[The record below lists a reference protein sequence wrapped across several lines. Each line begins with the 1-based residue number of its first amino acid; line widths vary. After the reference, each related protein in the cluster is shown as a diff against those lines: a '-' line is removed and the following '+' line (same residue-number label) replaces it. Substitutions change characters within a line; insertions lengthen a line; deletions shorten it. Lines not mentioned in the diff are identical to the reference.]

1 MMGRI
6 AYLCVGLAALVSL
19 PTEGRSAAL
28 PHKDQAE
35 QIEQIRTFAYCAGRM
50 MALRDHL
57 SIFGTEGVDA
67 ADTRRSAHLAILDAL
82 VEIASEDGFDYRQAY
97 SWQIDARAAQTA
109 VLSQADFGTSE
120 TTRRRA
126 RAAADRHIAS
136 CDRLILGA

>member
-1 MMGRI
+1 MMGRT
-6 AYLCVGLAALVSL
+6 AFFCVGLATLVSL
-19 PTEGRSAAL
+19 PTEGRAAAM
-28 PHKDQAE
+28 PVNE

-67 ADTRRSAHLAILDAL
+67 ADARHSAHLAVLDAL
-82 VEIASEDGFDYRQAY
+82 VEIASENGFDYRQAY

-120 TTRRRA
+120 STRRRA
-126 RAAADRHIAS
+126 RAVADRHITS